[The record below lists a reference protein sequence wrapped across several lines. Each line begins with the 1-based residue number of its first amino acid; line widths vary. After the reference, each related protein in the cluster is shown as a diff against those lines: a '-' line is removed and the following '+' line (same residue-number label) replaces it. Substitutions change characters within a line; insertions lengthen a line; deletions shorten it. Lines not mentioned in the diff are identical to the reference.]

1 MFHCSLVVYVLSL
14 PRTAALPAL
23 VHLCFAAVHLVA
35 RILFLVLHRFQ
46 QLVIIGL
53 LLTLFWRLR
62 LFLRRLLF
70 VLLLYLLDIDL
81 IHVLVLIHLVLFQ
94 FKLRNSQ
101 FFAPLVVFGVNFQR
115 LLEVV
120 DAVGIVLTVVGKFA
134 EVVE

>member
-53 LLTLFWRLR
+53 LLTFFWRLR

-70 VLLLYLLDIDL
+70 ALLLFLVVFVL
-81 IHVLVLIHLVLFQ
+81 ILVLVLILLVLLQ
-94 FKLRNSQ
+94 FLLRHSQ
-101 FFAPLVVFGVNFQR
+101 VFARLVVFGVNFQR

-120 DAVGIVLTVVGKFA
+120 YAVGIVLAVVG
-134 EVVE
+134 